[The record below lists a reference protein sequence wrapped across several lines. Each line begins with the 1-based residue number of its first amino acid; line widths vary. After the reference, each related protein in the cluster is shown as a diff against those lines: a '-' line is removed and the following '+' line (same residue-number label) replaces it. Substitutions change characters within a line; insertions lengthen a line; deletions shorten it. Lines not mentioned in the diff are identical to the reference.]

1 MYSAYIIAEDADFL
15 YYYRYSDKGSG
26 IYGMI
31 GKKYITSVL
40 PTNENKIEEPDIK
53 KVGREFFCGKPV
65 KIELAKREGLIRGF
79 FDFRDD
85 AYRNVVVHSFEAD
98 TLELQFGGT
107 VSLDNITRI
116 EELKD

>member
-53 KVGREFFCGKPV
+53 KVGREFFCGKP
-65 KIELAKREGLIRGF
+65 EGLIRGF

-85 AYRNVVVHSFEAD
+85 AYRNAVVHSFEAD